1 MYARAHGISH
11 GLQCHRPWETPFCLF
26 VCLFVPNEYKS
37 NRSSIKSQDLS
48 ILFMSAQY
56 THSVA
61 ICHEEIQL
69 TCFPGL
75 VAQQLLTHTGCSMSE
90 RTLRCPL
97 AWVYNHCP
105 HLDPILRFFYNIFLR
120 IVEIWARERNHLNN
134 LTFCIENFRCVYICV
149 HMWLTQK

>member
-1 MYARAHGISH
+1 MPAVTLNLSWPAMSQTMRNTI
-11 GLQCHRPWETPFCLF
+11 LF

-61 ICHEEIQL
+61 ICHEEIQF

-75 VAQQLLTHTGCSMSE
+75 LHNNYSHIQAAVCQRE
-90 RTLRCPL
+90 TLRCPL
-97 AWVYNHCP
+97 A
-105 HLDPILRFFYNIFLR
+105 
-120 IVEIWARERNHLNN
+120 
-134 LTFCIENFRCVYICV
+134 
-149 HMWLTQK
+149 